1 MKWTT
6 PGAAGDYT
14 IQVKVT
20 DGKGGEATKSKTV
33 SVSPPAILSMNVPRV
48 TAEGG
53 YIALGGNPINA
64 GGCLYAGDESTN
76 KWVTGF
82 ISYDITGLTGA
93 TIQTASLTF
102 HVKQKWG
109 DPSFYTSFCVY
120 DSYWGTI
127 PISVATYSL
136 SGTAIQYI
144 NSTTNGNFTVNIAV
158 LKAELQAA
166 INAGHLRFQIGISPQ
181 GSITNNNNAWD
192 GIEWDQSGVTLNI
205 TYTQ

>member
-1 MKWTT
+1 MLPYVLTAKATNSVGSASDSINLAWGCGSENRNPDISDIVVPGGTLNVSQQYDISASASDPDGDSLTYAWTVSGGSINNAAANPMKWTT

-33 SVSPPAILSMNVPRV
+33 SVSPPAILSMNVTRV

-93 TIQTASLTF
+93 TIQVGVA
-102 HVKQKWG
+102 
-109 DPSFYTSFCVY
+109 D
-120 DSYWGTI
+120 
-127 PISVATYSL
+127 ISCKTKMGRS
-136 SGTAIQYI
+136 I
-144 NSTTNGNFTVNIAV
+144 V
-158 LKAELQAA
+158 LYKFLC
-166 INAGHLRFQIGISPQ
+166 L
-181 GSITNNNNAWD
+181 
-192 GIEWDQSGVTLNI
+192 
-205 TYTQ
+205 